1 MSKIE
6 DIVYEAID
14 LNLKDELFKKVSE
27 LESKNVRFR
36 EKSDLYEKALKEIQK
51 NTWQTENN
59 TYICRVFNLRTK
71 KII

>member
-6 DIVYEAID
+6 DIVYEAIA

-36 EKSDLYEKALKEIQK
+36 EKSDLYEKALNKLKK
-51 NTWQTENN
+51 NT
-59 TYICRVFNLRTK
+59 
-71 KII
+71 

>member
-1 MSKIE
+1 MLKLTTMSKIE

-27 LESKNVRFR
+27 LESKSNRFI

-51 NTWQTENN
+51 NT
-59 TYICRVFNLRTK
+59 
-71 KII
+71 